1 MALFKALD
9 ERLAGACLDLPID
22 GKTYRISEPN
32 AETGLRLQ
40 AVVSL
45 GVSAAAKR
53 DPRATDLAL
62 LNDDQEIDLYRD
74 ALGTAYDEM
83 RADGLDWPRFRLA
96 GMTAVL
102 YWGASEDAA
111 QAFWEAKG
119 KAEAPANREE
129 RRTASKGSRST
140 AAASKTRRRASSSGT
155 TSRRT

>member
-1 MALFKALD
+1 MATFKPLE
-9 ERLAGACLDLPID
+9 ERLAGACLELPID
-22 GKTYRISEPN
+22 GKTYRIPEPD
-32 AETGLRLQ
+32 AEVGLRLQ

-45 GVSAAAKR
+45 GVSAVSKQ
-53 DPRATDLAL
+53 DPRARDLAL
-62 LNDDQEIDLYRD
+62 LNDDQELDLYRD

-111 QAFWEAKG
+111 EAFWEARG
-119 KAEAPANREE
+119 KAPEPANREE
-129 RRTASKGSRST
+129 RRTASKRSRST
-140 AAASKTRRRASSSGT
+140 AAATTTRKRASTSGT